1 LPEGYKPG
9 FFSNESEKNIKYPR
23 MEFTPKDENIAPESE
38 VSRLRIPMAIF
49 ISAKKAQ
56 ISKRVF
62 TRKLCG
68 FVPWWYEFLRF
79 QVIPL

>member
-1 LPEGYKPG
+1 MRVK
-9 FFSNESEKNIKYPR
+9 KNIKYPR